1 MNVQALKTLYVALG
15 GKLTDIHSDING
27 GSTVGNYTLIS
38 DVILAIAKKAAAIE
52 GLPAVTTTE
61 NGKIMKVVEGKWSLA
76 DDEIQA

>member
-1 MNVQALKTLYVALG
+1 MNVQALKTLYMALG
-15 GKLTDIHSDING
+15 GKLTDTYSDING
-27 GSTVGNYTLIS
+27 GSTVGNYILIS

>member
-15 GKLTDIHSDING
+15 GKLTDTHSDING

-38 DVILAIAKKAAAIE
+38 DVILAIAKKAAIE

-61 NGKIMKVVEGKWSLA
+61 NGKIMKVVEGKWPLA

>member
-15 GKLTDIHSDING
+15 GSLTDTHSDING

-38 DVILAIAKKAAAIE
+38 DVILAIAKKAAVIE

-61 NGKIMKVVEGKWSLA
+61 NGKIMKVVEGEWSLA

>member
-15 GKLTDIHSDING
+15 GKLTDTHSDING

-52 GLPAVTTTE
+52 GLPEVTTTE